1 MSNLRIF
8 LVTFPADRD
17 ALKWAKSLVERKLA
31 ACVNLLEVKSL
42 YWWKGKIEEAGE
54 NLLLIKTSSGK
65 SEELRRVIESEHP
78 YSVPEIVE
86 LEVEKVNQPYLRW
99 VLESIGEEG
108 RVK

>member
-1 MSNLRIF
+1 MLTTVGAQEDAERIAR
-8 LVTFPADRD
+8 T
-17 ALKWAKSLVERKLA
+17 LVEERLA
-31 ACVNLLEVKSL
+31 ACVSIAQGLMSI
-42 YWWKGKIEEAGE
+42 YWWEGKIEEAGE